1 MINCLVVDDEP
12 IARKGMLEH
21 LRQVE
26 FMNCVAACRSAVEA
40 TQWMQSNRIDLVFL
54 DIQMPKLTGI
64 DFIKNLPHPPL
75 VIFTTAYPQY
85 AVEGYELDILDY
97 LLKPISF
104 SRFYKA
110 SVKAYDYL
118 KLKNKYELNDADDFF
133 FIKCNQ
139 KIEKIKIADVLYIE
153 GMSNYIIVHTT
164 QKKYITYLTFKG
176 VEEQLPQ
183 YLFIRIHKSFLVSV
197 NAIKTIDG
205 NELKIEHISLPISK
219 TYREEVL
226 ARISNKMLKRSH

>member
-21 LRQVE
+21 IKQIDFL
-26 FMNCVAACRSAVEA
+26 NCVAECRSAVEA
-40 TQWMQSNRIDLVFL
+40 TQWLQTKKIELLFL

-64 DFIKNLPHPPL
+64 DFVKNLQHPPL
-75 VIFTTAYPQY
+75 IIFTTAYPEY

-118 KLKNKYELNDADDFF
+118 TLKNKYEINNPGDYF

-139 KIEKIKIADVLYIE
+139 KIDKIKISDVLYIE
-153 GMSNYIIVHTT
+153 GMSNYIIVHAA

-183 YLFIRIHKSFLVSV
+183 HLFIRIHKSFLVSV

-205 NELKIEHISLPISK
+205 NEVVLENYSLPISK
-219 TYREEVL
+219 THKEEVF
-226 ARISNKMLKRSH
+226 AKISNKLLRR

>member
-12 IARKGMLEH
+12 IARKGIVEH
-21 LRQVE
+21 VRQID
-26 FMNCVAACRSAVEA
+26 FLNCLAECRNAIEA
-40 TQWMQSNRIDLVFL
+40 TQWMQAKPVDLLFL

-64 DFIKNLPHPPL
+64 DFIRNLQNPPM
-75 VIFTTAYPQY
+75 VIFTTAYPEY

-97 LLKPISF
+97 LLKPVSF

-110 SVKAYDYL
+110 CVKAYDYL
-118 KLKNKYELNDADDFF
+118 QLKNKYEISSPEDYF
-133 FIKCNQ
+133 FIKSNQ

-153 GMSNYIIVHTT
+153 GMNNYIIVHAL

-183 YLFIRIHKSFLVSV
+183 HLFIRIHKSFLVSI

-205 NELKIEHISLPISK
+205 NEVILENGSLPISK
-219 TYREEVL
+219 TYKEEVF
-226 ARISNKMLKRSH
+226 AKISNRMLKR

>member
-21 LRQVE
+21 IKQVD
-26 FMNCVAACRSAVEA
+26 FLNCVAECRSAVEA
-40 TQWMQSNRIDLVFL
+40 TQWMQAKKIDLLFL

-64 DFIKNLPHPPL
+64 DFVKNLVAPPL
-75 VIFTTAYPQY
+75 VIFTTAYPEY

-97 LLKPISF
+97 LLKPVSF

-118 KLKNKYELNDADDFF
+118 NLKSKYEINNQEDYF

-139 KIEKIKIADVLYIE
+139 KIEKIKIYDVRYIE
-153 GMSNYIIVHTT
+153 GMSN
-164 QKKYITYLTFKG
+164 
-176 VEEQLPQ
+176 
-183 YLFIRIHKSFLVSV
+183 
-197 NAIKTIDG
+197 
-205 NELKIEHISLPISK
+205 
-219 TYREEVL
+219 
-226 ARISNKMLKRSH
+226 

>member
-12 IARKGMLEH
+12 IARKGILEH
-21 LRQVE
+21 IRQID
-26 FMNCVAACRSAVEA
+26 FLNCVAECRNAIEA
-40 TQWMQSNRIDLVFL
+40 TQWLQSKNIDLLFL

-64 DFIKNLPHPPL
+64 DFIKNLQNLPL
-75 VIFTTAYPQY
+75 VIFTTAYPEY

-97 LLKPISF
+97 LLKPVSF
-104 SRFYKA
+104 SRFYKT

-118 KLKNKYELNDADDFF
+118 QLKNKYEISNPEDYFF
-133 FIKCNQ
+133 VKCNQ

-153 GMSNYIIVHTT
+153 GMNNYIIVHAL
-164 QKKYITYLTFKG
+164 QKKYISYLTFKG

-183 YLFIRIHKSFLVSV
+183 HLFIRIHKSFLVSI

-205 NELKIEHISLPISK
+205 NEVILEHASLPISK
-219 TYREEVL
+219 THKEEVF
-226 ARISNKMLKRSH
+226 AKISTRMLKR

>member
-1 MINCLVVDDEP
+1 M
-12 IARKGMLEH
+12 
-21 LRQVE
+21 
-26 FMNCVAACRSAVEA
+26 EA
-40 TQWMQSNRIDLVFL
+40 TQWLQTKKIELLFL

-64 DFIKNLPHPPL
+64 DFVKNLQQPPL
-75 VIFTTAYPQY
+75 IIFTTAYPEY

-118 KLKNKYELNDADDFF
+118 SLKKKYEINNPLDYF

-139 KIEKIKIADVLYIE
+139 KIEKIKISDVLYIE
-153 GMSNYIIVHTT
+153 GMSNYIIVHTF
-164 QKKYITYLTFKG
+164 QKKYVTYLTFKG

-183 YLFIRIHKSFLVSV
+183 DLFIRIHKSFLVSI

-205 NELKIEHISLPISK
+205 NEVVLENCSLPISK
-219 TYREEVL
+219 THKEEVHTKIL
-226 ARISNKMLKRSH
+226 NKMLRR

>member
-12 IARKGMLEH
+12 IARKGMLEYI
-21 LRQVE
+21 RQID
-26 FMNCVAACRSAVEA
+26 FLNCLAECRNAMEA
-40 TQWMQSNRIDLVFL
+40 TQWMQAKPIDLLFL

-64 DFIKNLPHPPL
+64 DLIKNIQTPPL
-75 VIFTTAYPQY
+75 VIFTTAYPEY
-85 AVEGYELDILDY
+85 AVEGYELDVLDY
-97 LLKPISF
+97 LLKPVSF

-118 KLKNKYELNDADDFF
+118 QLKNKYEINNQEDYF

-139 KIEKIKIADVLYIE
+139 KIEKIKISDVLYIE
-153 GMSNYIIVHTT
+153 GMNNYIIVHAL

-183 YLFIRIHKSFLVSV
+183 HLFIRIHKSFIVSI

-205 NELKIEHISLPISK
+205 NEVILDHGSLPISK
-219 TYREEVL
+219 THKEEVL
-226 ARISNKMLKRSH
+226 AKISNRMLKR